1 MKCIPIYFLL
11 LAVLYGCASSTDLVQ
26 TRQDI
31 STVYGEQAAF
41 RDKTNARLSKIERD
55 MKDIQNSI
63 GTVETGVRKQ
73 VADLAVGEETR
84 DDRIRGIL
92 GRLDELEAQMRTY
105 WDEMR
110 KEIRELKKNR
120 DSGAAIS
127 QAPPRLN
134 PQESYKQGFDAYQ
147 KGAFDDAIQLFS
159 QFLKQN
165 PEDALAPNALF
176 WMGESFM
183 NLKEYEKAIVQ
194 YQELLDK
201 FPKSDKTSRT
211 MLRQGEAFAALGDKK
226 SSTTLMKQI
235 VELFPKSEEA
245 RVAQRRL
252 RGGSL

>member
-1 MKCIPIYFLL
+1 M
-11 LAVLYGCASSTDLVQ
+11 
-26 TRQDI
+26 
-31 STVYGEQAAF
+31 
-41 RDKTNARLSKIERD
+41 
-55 MKDIQNSI
+55 
-63 GTVETGVRKQ
+63 ETGVRKQ
-73 VADLAVGEETR
+73 VADLSVGEETR

-120 DSGAAIS
+120 DAGATTS
-127 QAPPRLN
+127 APPPKLN
-134 PQESYKQGFDAYQ
+134 PQESYRLGFDAYQ
-147 KGAFDDAIQLFS
+147 KGSYDDAIQVFS

-165 PEDALAPNALF
+165 PEDTLAPNAFF
-176 WMGESFM
+176 WMAESFM

-201 FPKSDKTSRT
+201 FPKSDKTGRA

-226 SSTTLMKQI
+226 SSTTLMKRI
-235 VELFPKSEEA
+235 VELYPKSEEA

-252 RGGSL
+252 RSGAL